1 MEPINETLKRV
12 VNAPTFTERYEKMKS
27 EILENEGV
35 QAFLEENAGVVNKA
49 MVDKS
54 LGKLYEYTTQNLDC
68 ENCENVANCHNIMKG
83 FVPRLSLRRGMI
95 DLEYTR
101 CRQKTLEDERRE
113 VSSMISSMHMPK
125 DVLKARLATVTY
137 DHNTRVELGT
147 AANAFIEEVK
157 ATGELPSKG
166 FYIYGEFGVG
176 KSYVLGA
183 IANELA
189 EQKFRSVLVY
199 VPEFLR
205 EMKHAIQDHSLQEKV
220 DYVKKAPVL
229 MLDDLGAET
238 LSSWTRDEILG
249 TILHYRM
256 SENLPTFITSN
267 FDYDGLEDHLAYSG
281 KGERE
286 VVKAARIMERIRS
299 ITVPMRL
306 SGKNR
311 RDGYV

>member
-1 MEPINETLKRV
+1 MEPISETLKRV
-12 VNAPTFTERYEKMKS
+12 VNAPEFSKRYDNMKA
-27 EILENEGV
+27 EILENPGV
-35 QAFLEENAGVVNKA
+35 QQFLSQHADEVNKA
-49 MVDKS
+49 IVDRS
-54 LGKLYEYTTQNLDC
+54 LGKLYEYTTQNHDC
-68 ENCENVANCHNIMKG
+68 ENCANVAQCSNMMKG
-83 FVPRLSLRRGMI
+83 FVPNLVITRGSI
-95 DLEYTR
+95 DIEYTK
-101 CRQKTLEDERRE
+101 CKQKLVEEERRH
-113 VSSMISSMHMPK
+113 VSEMISSMHMPK

-137 DHNTRVELGT
+137 DHNTRVNLGS
-147 AANAFIEEVK
+147 AAQTFLEEVK
-157 ATGELPSKG
+157 TEGSLPAKG

-183 IANELA
+183 LANELA
-189 EQKFRSVLVY
+189 ELRIKTVLVY

-205 EMKHAIQDHSLQEKV
+205 EMKHAIQDQSLQEKV

-249 TILHYRM
+249 TVLHYRM
-256 SENLPTFITSN
+256 AENLPTFITSN

-286 VVKAARIMERIRS
+286 LVKAARIMERIRS
-299 ITVPMRL
+299 ITIPMRL

-311 RDGYV
+311 RDG

>member
-1 MEPINETLKRV
+1 MEPISETLKRV
-12 VNAPTFTERYEKMKS
+12 VNAPEFSKRYDNMKK
-27 EILENEGV
+27 EILENPGV
-35 QAFLEENAGVVNKA
+35 QQFLSNHADQVDKA
-49 MVDKS
+49 MVDRS
-54 LGKLYEYTTQNLDC
+54 LGKLYEFTTQNHDC
-68 ENCENVANCHNIMKG
+68 GNCASVAQCSNMMKG
-83 FVPRLSLRRGMI
+83 FVPNLVITRGTI
-95 DLEYTR
+95 DIEYTKCNQR
-101 CRQKTLEDERRE
+101 LVEEERRQ
-113 VSSMISSMHMPK
+113 VSEMISSMHMPK

-137 DHNTRVELGT
+137 DHNTRVNLGS
-147 AANAFIEEVK
+147 AAQTFLEEVK
-157 ATGELPSKG
+157 TEGQLPAKG

-183 IANELA
+183 LANELA
-189 EQKFRSVLVY
+189 ELRIKTVLVY

-205 EMKHAIQDHSLQEKV
+205 EMKHAIQDQSLQEKV

-249 TILHYRM
+249 TVLHYRM
-256 SENLPTFITSN
+256 AENLPTFITSN

-286 VVKAARIMERIRS
+286 LVKAARIMERIRS
-299 ITVPMRL
+299 ITIPMRL

-311 RDGYV
+311 RDG

>member
-1 MEPINETLKRV
+1 MEPISETLKRV
-12 VNAPTFTERYEKMKS
+12 VNAPAFSERYEQMRS

-35 QAFLEENAGVVNKA
+35 QAFLAENSEVVNKA
-49 MVDKS
+49 IVDRG
-54 LGKLYEYTTQNLDC
+54 LGKLYEYTTQNQDC
-68 ENCENVANCHNIMKG
+68 ETCESVAGCQNIMKG
-83 FVPRLSLRRGMI
+83 YITKISIVRNVI
-95 DLEYTR
+95 DLDYTR
-101 CRQKTLEDERRE
+101 CRQKIIEDQRRE
-113 VSSMISSMHMPK
+113 VSTMISSMHMSK

-137 DHNTRVELGT
+137 DHNTRVNLGT
-147 AANAFIEEVK
+147 AANAFMEEVK
-157 ATGELPSKG
+157 STGQLPSKG
-166 FYIYGEFGVG
+166 FYIFGEFGVG

-183 IANELA
+183 LANELA
-189 EQKFRSVLVY
+189 EQKIRTVLVY

-205 EMKHAIQDHSLQEKV
+205 EMKNAIQDQSLHEKV
-220 DYVKKAPVL
+220 DFVKKAPVL

-256 SENLPTFITSN
+256 AENLPTFITSN
-267 FDYDGLEDHLAYSG
+267 FDYDGLEDHLAYST

-311 RDGYV
+311 RDG

>member
-1 MEPINETLKRV
+1 MEPISETLKRV
-12 VNAPTFTERYEKMKS
+12 VNAPEFSKRYDNMKA
-27 EILENEGV
+27 EILENPGV
-35 QAFLEENAGVVNKA
+35 QQFLSQHADEVNKA
-49 MVDKS
+49 MVDRS
-54 LGKLYEYTTQNLDC
+54 LGKLYEYTTQKHDC
-68 ENCENVANCHNIMKG
+68 EGCSNVAQCSNFMKG
-83 FVPRLSLRRGMI
+83 FVPKLVITRGNIDIDYTKCKQRLI
-95 DLEYTR
+95 E
-101 CRQKTLEDERRE
+101 EERRQ
-113 VSSMISSMHMPK
+113 VSEMISSMHMPK

-137 DHNTRVELGT
+137 DHNTRVNLGS
-147 AANAFIEEVK
+147 AAQTFLEEVK
-157 ATGELPSKG
+157 TEGSLPTKG

-183 IANELA
+183 LANELA
-189 EQKFRSVLVY
+189 ELRIKTVLVY

-205 EMKHAIQDHSLQEKV
+205 EMKHAIQDQSLQEKV

-249 TILHYRM
+249 TVLHYRM
-256 SENLPTFITSN
+256 AENLPTFITSN

-286 VVKAARIMERIRS
+286 LVKAARIMERIRS
-299 ITVPMRL
+299 ITIPMRL

-311 RDGYV
+311 RDG

>member
-1 MEPINETLKRV
+1 MEPISETLKRV
-12 VNAPTFTERYEKMKS
+12 VNAPAFSERYNQMKS

-35 QAFLEENAGVVNKA
+35 QAFFSENADVVNKA
-49 MVDKS
+49 MVDRG
-54 LGKLYEYTTQNLDC
+54 LGKLYEYTTQNHDC
-68 ENCENVANCHNIMKG
+68 ETCESVAGCQNIMKG
-83 FVPRLSLRRGMI
+83 YVPKLTIIRGVI
-95 DLEYTR
+95 DLDYSR
-101 CRQKTLEDERRE
+101 CRQKIIEDERRE
-113 VSSMISSMHMPK
+113 VSTMISSMHMSK
-125 DVLKARLATVTY
+125 DVLQARLTTVTY
-137 DHNTRVELGT
+137 DHNTRVNLGT
-147 AANAFIEEVK
+147 AAAAFMEEVK
-157 ATGELPSKG
+157 ATNQLPAKG

-183 IANELA
+183 LANELA
-189 EQKFRSVLVY
+189 EQKIKTVLVY

-249 TILHYRM
+249 TVLHYRM
-256 SENLPTFITSN
+256 AENLPTFITSN

-286 VVKAARIMERIRS
+286 QVKAARIMERIRS
-299 ITVPMRL
+299 ITIPMRL

-311 RDGYV
+311 RDG

>member
-1 MEPINETLKRV
+1 MEPISETLKRV
-12 VNAPTFTERYEKMKS
+12 VNAPEFSKRYDNMKA
-27 EILENEGV
+27 EILENPGV
-35 QAFLEENAGVVNKA
+35 QQFLSQHADEVNKA
-49 MVDKS
+49 MVDRS
-54 LGKLYEYTTQNLDC
+54 LGKLYEYTTQNHDC
-68 ENCENVANCHNIMKG
+68 ESCANVAQCSNFMKG
-83 FVPRLSLRRGMI
+83 FVPKLVITRGSIDIDYTKCKQRLV
-95 DLEYTR
+95 E
-101 CRQKTLEDERRE
+101 EERRQ
-113 VSSMISSMHMPK
+113 VSDMISSMHMPK

-137 DHNTRVELGT
+137 DHNTRVNLGS
-147 AANAFIEEVK
+147 AAQTFLEEVK
-157 ATGELPSKG
+157 SGGSLPSKG

-183 IANELA
+183 LANELA
-189 EQKFRSVLVY
+189 ELRIKTVLVY

-205 EMKHAIQDHSLQEKV
+205 EMKHAIQDQSLQEKV

-249 TILHYRM
+249 TVLHYRM
-256 SENLPTFITSN
+256 AENLPTFITSN

-286 VVKAARIMERIRS
+286 LVKAARIMERIRS
-299 ITVPMRL
+299 ITIPLRL

-311 RDGYV
+311 RDG